1 MPTPPTG
8 PAVHPLR
15 AATASLACELVQ
27 GLSMATHL
35 VGSVFGTASAAPGR
49 LLSGSTTEPVL
60 LVHGLGADNSCFG
73 RMERHLH
80 REGYTVYA
88 ANYSCVGADIATC
101 GTHLARQ
108 AAWLRDET
116 GSPSASV
123 VAHSLGGLVLRWAM
137 AHTWMRD
144 WVDWPSPWAART
156 RALPPP
162 AWRPPHSRA
171 SAGSSRSS
179 GPGDTDRPLDESLR
193 STARWVAIGAD
204 HDWVVP
210 AKYARLPGSENVR
223 NVTVPRVGHLTLP
236 NSRHCW
242 QIILEDSPPPSKEG
256 GHAGGVVTSTGASA
270 VSAGLLRVA
279 RLPSRPTR
287 SQLAASHEMPNA
299 VKATTSPTYTR
310 CRE

>member
-8 PAVHPLR
+8 PAVYPLR

-35 VGSVFGTASAAPGR
+35 VGSVFGPASAAPGR

-60 LVHGLGADNSCFG
+60 LVHGLGANNSCFG

-88 ANYSCVGADIATC
+88 ANYSCIGADIATC

-123 VAHSLGGLVLRWAM
+123 VAHSLGGLVLRWAL

-144 WVDWPSPWAART
+144 WVELAVTLGSPHQGTPAARLAPS
-156 RALPPP
+156 ALPGLG
-162 AWRPPHSRA
+162 RIIQELR
-171 SAGSSRSS
+171 
-179 GPGDTDRPLDESLR
+179 PGDTDRPFDEGLR

-210 AKYARLPGSENVR
+210 AKYARLRGSENVR

-242 QIILEDSPPPSKEG
+242 QIILEE
-256 GHAGGVVTSTGASA
+256 
-270 VSAGLLRVA
+270 
-279 RLPSRPTR
+279 
-287 SQLAASHEMPNA
+287 LAAAQQRKA
-299 VKATTSPTYTR
+299 VTPAAS
-310 CRE
+310 